1 MAGQTENVCRTWLT
15 ESLDVAGV
23 DGSKSSKQN
32 LADHLEQETGST
44 LLSPH
49 VSV

>member
-15 ESLDVAGV
+15 ESLGIAGV
-23 DGSKSSKQN
+23 DGSN
-32 LADHLEQETGST
+32 LADHLEQETGGT